1 MIFPK
6 LLTLVLLSTAGVQAA
21 FFAKQPVAYDSSCG
35 KQAVSKPEIG
45 TICFDLDFD
54 LRQHLQNSSPGMVG
68 YLAKDDSSRK
78 SPSFDD
84 VRMC

>member
-1 MIFPK
+1 MISPK

-21 FFAKQPVAYDSSCG
+21 FLAEQPVAYESLCG
-35 KQAVSKPEIG
+35 KQAASKPEIG
-45 TICFDLDFD
+45 TICLDFD
-54 LRQHLQNSSPGMVG
+54 FDFRQHLQKSSPAMVG
-68 YLAKDDSSRK
+68 YLAKDDPSRK